1 MKKSDWAA
9 IILIVA
15 LVGIASYFVVGALMP
30 SPSEDPQ
37 SVPIA
42 TEITSDIVEP
52 SKEIFNAD
60 AINPTVRITIGNQ
73 SDERPFN
80 LGDD

>member
-15 LVGIASYFVVGALMP
+15 LVGIASYFVVGAIMP
-30 SPSEDPQ
+30 SPSENPQ

-42 TEITSDIVEP
+42 TGITSDIVEP

>member
-15 LVGIASYFVVGALMP
+15 LVGIASYFVVGAIMP
-30 SPSEDPQ
+30 SPSENPQ

-52 SKEIFNAD
+52 SKEIFSSD

>member
-15 LVGIASYFVVGALMP
+15 IVGIASYFIVNAIMP
-30 SPSEDPQ
+30 TPSEAPQ

-42 TEITSDIVEP
+42 TKITSDIVEP
-52 SKEIFNAD
+52 SKEIFNSD

>member
-30 SPSEDPQ
+30 SPSENPQ

>member
-15 LVGIASYFVVGALMP
+15 LVGIASYFVVGAIMP
-30 SPSEDPQ
+30 SPSENPQ

-52 SKEIFNAD
+52 SKEIFNSD

>member
-30 SPSEDPQ
+30 SPSENPQ

-52 SKEIFNAD
+52 SKEIFNSD

>member
-15 LVGIASYFVVGALMP
+15 LVGIASYFVVGAIMT
-30 SPSEDPQ
+30 SPSENPQ

-52 SKEIFNAD
+52 SKEIFNSD

>member
-15 LVGIASYFVVGALMP
+15 LVGIASYFVVGAIMP
-30 SPSEDPQ
+30 SPSENPQ